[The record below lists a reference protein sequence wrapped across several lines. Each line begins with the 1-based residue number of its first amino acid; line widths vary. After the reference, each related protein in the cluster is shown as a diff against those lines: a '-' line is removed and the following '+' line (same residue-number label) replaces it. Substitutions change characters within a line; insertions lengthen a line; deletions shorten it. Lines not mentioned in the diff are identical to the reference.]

1 MRNLVLGPR
10 MSAVVNKYSE
20 CRYVHFKNTTETLPA
35 YLEVNLSHI
44 EISDREDQRELA
56 QLDNASA
63 N

>member
-1 MRNLVLGPR
+1 
-10 MSAVVNKYSE
+10 MSIS
-20 CRYVHFKNTTETLPA
+20 KNTTETLPA

-44 EISDREDQRELA
+44 EVSDREDQRELA